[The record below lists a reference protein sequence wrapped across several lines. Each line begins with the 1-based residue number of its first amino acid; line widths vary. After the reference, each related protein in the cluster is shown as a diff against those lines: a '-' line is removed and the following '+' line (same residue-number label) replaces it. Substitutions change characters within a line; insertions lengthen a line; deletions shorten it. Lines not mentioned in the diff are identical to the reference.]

1 MILFV
6 LSKQTIMKKLTN
18 VSPFIL
24 LLVPVFVMMLL
35 TFTTSINS
43 NQEQDKIVAKKAD
56 ISQSVNKVNISYLK

>member
-1 MILFV
+1 
-6 LSKQTIMKKLTN
+6 MKKLTN

-43 NQEQDKIVAKKAD
+43 DQEQEKIVAKKANT
-56 ISQSVNKVNISYLK
+56 SESMTKVSAAYLR

>member
-1 MILFV
+1 
-6 LSKQTIMKKLTN
+6 MKKLTN

-43 NQEQDKIVAKKAD
+43 DQEQENIVSKKD
-56 ISQSVNKVNISYLK
+56 HSSQSITKVSASYLK

>member
-1 MILFV
+1 
-6 LSKQTIMKKLTN
+6 MKKLTN

-43 NQEQDKIVAKKAD
+43 NQDQDKIVAKKAD

>member
-1 MILFV
+1 
-6 LSKQTIMKKLTN
+6 MKKLTN

>member
-1 MILFV
+1 
-6 LSKQTIMKKLTN
+6 MKKLTN

-43 NQEQDKIVAKKAD
+43 NAEGSSIAVEK
-56 ISQSVNKVNISYLK
+56 SQKDSNRLVKVNVDYRR